1 MIATQFNTV
10 STEKPVNQDMQSVEI
25 LRNGPNPFIE
35 MTLLWFKLPS
45 ASDVVLRIFDSI
57 GCEVSTKSGSY
68 HAGEN
73 HVILHRAD
81 LREPGLYSCRIETA
95 FGTANRKLMML

>member
-10 STEKPVNQDMQSVEI
+10 PNEKPVNQDTQSVEI

-45 ASDVVLRIFDSI
+45 PSTVVLRIFDSI
-57 GCEVSTKSGSY
+57 GREVSSKSGLY
-68 HAGEN
+68 QAGEN
-73 HVILHRAD
+73 HVVLHRSD
-81 LREPGLYSCRIETA
+81 LSEPGLYSCRIETA
-95 FGTANRKLMML
+95 YGSAHRKMMML